1 MLELLQS
8 LCLFVC
14 VCVCVCVCMLCVQIP
29 VCKYMCTLT
38 SRHKYVRSVQALV
51 GHTVSQCLVFLIMVL
66 SLERW
71 PIDGVC
77 FTLGLLLHYTILVS
91 YFWLIIRSIVV
102 VLRETRR
109 QMYERNCFIMPFIIL
124 AWGECSAYW
133 QSSS

>member
-1 MLELLQS
+1 
-8 LCLFVC
+8 
-14 VCVCVCVCMLCVQIP
+14 
-29 VCKYMCTLT
+29 MCTLT

-124 AWGECSAYW
+124 AWGECSVYM
-133 QSSS
+133 QSSSSSTFNFHFHSYSNHTCDDICYHISDQGIV